1 MSTPTTTFSLEGRGL
16 KLDTE
21 DDARSHTQG
30 LSSTKTYTHISL
42 SGNTLGAPACTYLA
56 PLLSAQTSLTSI
68 NLADIFTSRLLSEIP
83 PALTSLLTSLLP
95 LQNLTTIDLSDN
107 AFGLKTQAPLVD
119 FLRQHVPLQ
128 HLILNNNGLGPEA
141 GTHIATALFTLA
153 DRKAEA
159 RIHAANNATKG
170 THIPPLE
177 TLICGRNRLE
187 TGSMAAWA
195 QAFQKHPHLKTVKMV
210 QNGIRQPG
218 IRTLLLDG
226 LNYCRELEV
235 LDLQDNTF
243 THVGAEA
250 LSSSLPLWP
259 HLRELGVGD
268 SLLGRKGGMGMLCAA
283 LSQGRNKE
291 LRVLRLQYNEI
302 DSRGVARLLRVVE
315 EKEGESKLPCLRRVE
330 LNGNKFAEEDEGVA
344 RLRRVLEGRRGDDDG
359 EGDGEEFGLDQFS
372 DLEEDSDV
380 EDEEEEEEADDID
393 SGAEENEKKE
403 DEKEKAKKA
412 EAIVRDA
419 EEEEGRNV
427 SQKQDAEVDVL
438 AEKMGRTEM
447 I

>member
-1 MSTPTTTFSLEGRGL
+1 
-16 KLDTE
+16 
-21 DDARSHTQG
+21 
-30 LSSTKTYTHISL
+30 
-42 SGNTLGAPACTYLA
+42 
-56 PLLSAQTSLTSI
+56 
-68 NLADIFTSRLLSEIP
+68 
-83 PALTSLLTSLLP
+83 
-95 LQNLTTIDLSDN
+95 
-107 AFGLKTQAPLVD
+107 
-119 FLRQHVPLQ
+119 
-128 HLILNNNGLGPEA
+128 
-141 GTHIATALFTLA
+141 
-153 DRKAEA
+153 
-159 RIHAANNATKG
+159 
-170 THIPPLE
+170 
-177 TLICGRNRLE
+177 
-187 TGSMAAWA
+187 
-195 QAFQKHPHLKTVKMV
+195 MV

-218 IRTLLLDG
+218 ICTLLRDG
-226 LNYCRELEV
+226 LQHCRELEV

-302 DSRGVARLLRVVE
+302 DSRGVARLLKVVEE
-315 EKEGESKLPCLRRVE
+315 EKEGKLPRLRRVE

-344 RLRRVLEGRRGDDDG
+344 RLRRVLEGRKGDDSGG
-359 EGDGEEFGLDQFS
+359 EGDGEEFGLDEFS
-372 DLEEDSDV
+372 DLEEEDSDV
-380 EDEEEEEEADDID
+380 EDEEEAEDID
-393 SGAEENEKKE
+393 SDAEEEGKKE

-427 SQKQDAEVDVL
+427 SQKQDVEVDVL

>member
-1 MSTPTTTFSLEGRGL
+1 MSTPSTTFSLEGRGL

-21 DDARSHTQG
+21 DDARSHTQD

-83 PALTSLLTSLLP
+83 PALTSLLTALLP

-141 GTHIATALFTLA
+141 GTHIATALSTLA

-170 THIPPLE
+170 TNIPPLE

-218 IRTLLLDG
+218 ICTLLRDG
-226 LNYCRELEV
+226 LQHCSELEV

-302 DSRGVARLLRVVE
+302 DSRGVARLLKVVEE
-315 EKEGESKLPCLRRVE
+315 EKEGKLPRLRRVE
-330 LNGNKFAEEDEGVA
+330 LNGNKFAEEDERVA
-344 RLRRVLEGRRGDDDG
+344 RLRRLLEGRRGGNDDG
-359 EGDGEEFGLDQFS
+359 EGGEGEEFGLDEFS
-372 DLEEDSDV
+372 DLEEEDSDV
-380 EDEEEEEEADDID
+380 EEEDEEEEDID
-393 SGAEENEKKE
+393 SDAEEEGKKE

-427 SQKQDAEVDVL
+427 SQKQDVEVDVL